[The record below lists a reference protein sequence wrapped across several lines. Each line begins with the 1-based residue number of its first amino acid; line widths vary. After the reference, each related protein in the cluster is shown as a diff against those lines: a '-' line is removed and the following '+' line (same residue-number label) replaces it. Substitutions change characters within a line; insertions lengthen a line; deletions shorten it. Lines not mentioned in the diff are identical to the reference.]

1 MRVQE
6 DNEVIKEDVRIK
18 IIVWYKFT
26 LFNKMNGLELEPGF
40 LDHFFFKTYPNKIRE
55 MIRNDTL
62 ANL

>member
-1 MRVQE
+1 
-6 DNEVIKEDVRIK
+6 
-18 IIVWYKFT
+18 
-26 LFNKMNGLELEPGF
+26 MNGLELEPGF